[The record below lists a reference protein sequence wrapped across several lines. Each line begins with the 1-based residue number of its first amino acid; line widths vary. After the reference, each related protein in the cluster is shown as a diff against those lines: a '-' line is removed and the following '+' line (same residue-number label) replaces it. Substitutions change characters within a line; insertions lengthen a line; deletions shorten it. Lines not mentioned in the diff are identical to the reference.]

1 MTSSTGSGFAAD
13 EGNEERECVFHSG
26 TPSLGREDVS
36 PASPRRAAGSRVSA
50 LLLIV
55 WTCASLL
62 ACLLAGLL
70 GFVEVVRACDGTAAL
85 RFGAG
90 IEVRCHDAG
99 NPAGTPVNA
108 VAAVVLFAGA
118 GLAVT
123 LLLAIWHG
131 IVRAREDSR

>member
-13 EGNEERECVFHSG
+13 DGNEERECVFHSV
-26 TPSLGREDVS
+26 TPPLGREDVS
-36 PASPRRAAGSRVSA
+36 PASRRRAADSRGSA

-62 ACLLAGLL
+62 ACLLTGLL

-85 RFGAG
+85 LFGAG
-90 IEVRCHDAG
+90 IEVRCHRAG
-99 NPAGTPVNA
+99 NPTDTPVNA

-123 LLLAIWHG
+123 LLLATWHG
-131 IVRAREDSR
+131 IVRGREDSH